1 MYVKAHI
8 IAPFVLKPKEM
19 FLSFSYMLI
28 TINNAKRISS
38 KFETASS
45 IH

>member
-1 MYVKAHI
+1 MYVQAHI

-28 TINNAKRISS
+28 TMNNVKRISG
-38 KFETASS
+38 KFETAFS
-45 IH
+45 IQ